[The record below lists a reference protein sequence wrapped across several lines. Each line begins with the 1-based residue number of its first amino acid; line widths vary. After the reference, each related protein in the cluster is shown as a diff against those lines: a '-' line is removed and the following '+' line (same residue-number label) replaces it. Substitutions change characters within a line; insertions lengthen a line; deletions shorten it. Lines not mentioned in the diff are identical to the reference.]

1 MENIGTILT
10 FAVFGTIFNAIA
22 IGFTLYAAFA
32 LGWMPGL
39 DDEEGDLGA
48 REFLLFGSI
57 MSAVDPVT
65 VIAVFNEIHV
75 HAVLYER
82 VEIVANL

>member
-1 MENIGTILT
+1 MQRFRSAGCPDLTTKKEVFSELYFFIKNIQ
-10 FAVFGTIFNAIA
+10 
-22 IGFTLYAAFA
+22 
-32 LGWMPGL
+32 
-39 DDEEGDLGA
+39 DLGA

-82 VEIVANL
+82 AKFITSNDHI